1 MHLLD
6 NSVIYFLE
14 VVRTINDK
22 YDDQTLETIPDF
34 SMN

>member
-14 VVRTINDK
+14 VVINDK
-22 YDDQTLETIPDF
+22 YDDQTLETIPDL

>member
-14 VVRTINDK
+14 VTINDK

>member
-6 NSVIYFLE
+6 NSVIYFLD
-14 VVRTINDK
+14 VVINDK

>member
-14 VVRTINDK
+14 VVINDK